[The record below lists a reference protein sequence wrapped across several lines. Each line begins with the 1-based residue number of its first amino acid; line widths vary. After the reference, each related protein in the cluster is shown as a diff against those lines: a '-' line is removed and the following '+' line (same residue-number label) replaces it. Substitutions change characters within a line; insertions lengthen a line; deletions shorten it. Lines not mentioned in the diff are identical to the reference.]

1 MENVNITPD
10 EALNLLK
17 EGNLRFIA
25 GQSHGADLQKQV
37 KKTSEGQFPYAAI
50 LGCIDSRTSAELILD
65 QGLGQIIN
73 IRIAGNVVNSDILGS
88 LEYSCVA
95 LHTKLILVL
104 GHTSCGA
111 IQSACSGLKLGN
123 VTTLLKKIGPAIEAE
138 KSILENRNGDN
149 LTFVNKVSLQN
160 IKYTAEQ
167 IRKNSSIIR
176 DLELEGKV
184 RIAGAIYNVETGK
197 VDFIEE

>member
-73 IRIAGNVVNSDILGS
+73 IRIAGNVVNTDILGS

-160 IKYTAEQ
+160 IKYTEEK